1 MQIQSDKERVFNT
14 RLKYVTGYGNDTG
27 SPAKTGRFHFQR
39 VFQMSKYKNSHKED
53 LRDIFKKYSNRTD
66 WHSLQ
71 RNSADAAGS
80 REWNYLIFDAIDNS
94 KQNNIPKKVSDNFR
108 KKWGQNRTKLRD
120 IRYVVQA
127 DLVTYASSR

>member
-1 MQIQSDKERVFNT
+1 MGSD
-14 RLKYVTGYGNDTG
+14 
-27 SPAKTGRFHFQR
+27 
-39 VFQMSKYKNSHKED
+39 
-53 LRDIFKKYSNRTD
+53 IKKYSNRTV
-66 WHSLQ
+66 WHAFQ

-80 REWNYLIFDAIDNS
+80 REWNYLIFNAIDNS

-108 KKWGQNRTKLRD
+108 KKWGQDRTKLRD